1 MKTFIKQ
8 TNECFKPTVTPHCKE
23 REKKLE
29 TKMKVFFKSTNIGDL
44 KTT

>member
-1 MKTFIKQ
+1 MFQ
-8 TNECFKPTVTPHCKE
+8 TYGHTALQRK
-23 REKKLE
+23 RKKLE